1 MNNKVVLLNTAHYS
15 LDDRVFYHQAR
26 CLKNNAYQVQ
36 IISTKENLST
46 TIDEIAINSYDDSN
60 LTHTEKL
67 NKIVVQLNLFCPD
80 IIICD
85 SPLAV
90 IASGR
95 YKQKH
100 KVNII
105 YDITEWYPS
114 KKNFGK
120 GAGDN
125 KLIRFLTLSGVFL
138 LAGLKSDGFIF
149 GEYYKSILCKR
160 LFFWKPALKLSYY
173 PDLSYIQHY
182 PLEKKNGEF
191 NLFYSGMINKD
202 KGIES
207 VIKVVERCAN
217 IHPETQFKLKI
228 IGHFSTPDDINYFDN
243 CTKNIG
249 KNVHIETLDI
259 LPFPEFCKTIGNT
272 DLFLDLRIVDIE
284 NTHCLPI
291 KLFYYLACGRPVIYS
306 NLKSIRHE
314 IKPFNFGHLC
324 NPTDIKTIAS
334 HISDYI
340 SNPVVYVQHAKNALN
355 SSKAKYNWALIENDF
370 ISFVNSCRDNI

>member
-1 MNNKVVLLNTAHYS
+1 MNNKVILLNTAHYS

-36 IISTKENLST
+36 IISTKENFSET
-46 TIDEIAINSYDDSN
+46 FDEITINSYDDSN
-60 LTHTEKL
+60 FTHTEKL

-90 IASGR
+90 IASSK

-100 KVNII
+100 KVTII

-114 KKNFGK
+114 KKNFSKEVGIS
-120 GAGDN
+120 

-138 LAGLKSDGFIF
+138 LAVLKSDGFIF
-149 GEYYKSILCKR
+149 GEFYKSILCKR

-173 PDLSYIQHY
+173 TDRSYIQHY

-191 NLFYSGMINKD
+191 KLFYSGPINKD
-202 KGIES
+202 KGIDS
-207 VIKVVERCAN
+207 VIKVVQRCAT
-217 IHPETQFKLKI
+217 IHPEIQFKLKI
-228 IGHFSTPDDINYFDN
+228 VGYFPTPEDTVYFN
-243 CTKNIG
+243 ACTKNIE
-249 KNVHIETLDI
+249 KNIHIEIQDA

-272 DLFLDLRIVDIE
+272 DLFLDLRIVDLE

-306 NLKSIRHE
+306 NLKSIRRE

-324 NPTDIKTIAS
+324 DPTDIKTIAT

-340 SNPVVYVQHAKNALN
+340 LNPNIYLQHAKNALN

-370 ISFVNSCRDNI
+370 ISFINSCRDNI